1 MKHLFRLLI
10 TFVSGVSALYFVFWV
25 GGAILLALHLP
36 LWLSTVM
43 SLAAAAAVSR
53 YVWIHTATFEPGLIS
68 SMVLGAFGTG
78 GVGSPEGSSDP
89 SSSCRARIKGH
100 CSVSLLPDR

>member
-43 SLAAAAAVSR
+43 SLAAAVQSADMFGYTRRHLS
-53 YVWIHTATFEPGLIS
+53 
-68 SMVLGAFGTG
+68 LG
-78 GVGSPEGSSDP
+78 
-89 SSSCRARIKGH
+89 
-100 CSVSLLPDR
+100 